1 MLPFNDRISKL
12 GGAMSAARNGSA
24 SEIADL
30 HTQAMILGMLVVT
43 ATEED
48 AKNKFTKYKH
58 FALIQLTNEI
68 NEEGHNWYYIVN
80 MEEHKP

>member
-1 MLPFNDRISKL
+1 MLPFNVRISKL
-12 GGAMSAARNGSA
+12 GRAMSAARNGSA

-30 HTQAMILGMLVVT
+30 RIQAMILGMLVVT
-43 ATEED
+43 ATVED
-48 AKNKFTKYKH
+48 AKNSFTKYKH
-58 FALIQLTNEI
+58 FVIIQLTNEI